1 MKDIFLLFGLLFISS
16 TSFSQSKSAP
26 IEVTPAIAKK
36 INAEISKQAGQLKAK
51 LTTDKEEAIVIEF
64 TLDTFQIEKYQEKY
78 IDYDWS
84 TAGMRAATYDAAA
97 KYDSLLNKYYKKL
110 LAVLKQADKTILINA
125 QKSWIAFR
133 DSELKLN
140 GVVGKDE
147 YSGGG
152 TMQQLI
158 DADNYLDLVK
168 QRTFQIYQHYIR
180 ATQTY

>member
-1 MKDIFLLFGLLFISS
+1 MHHIFVLIGLLFFSS
-16 TSFSQSKSAP
+16 ATFSQNNSNP
-26 IEVTPAIAKK
+26 IEVTPALSKK
-36 INAEISKQAGQLKAK
+36 INAEINKQAIQLKNK
-51 LTTDKEEAIVIEF
+51 LTNDKETAIVIEF
-64 TLDTFQIEKYQEKY
+64 TLDTFIIEKYQEKY

-97 KYDSLLNKYYKKL
+97 MYDSLLNKYYKKL
-110 LAVLKQADKTILINA
+110 LAVIKQADKTILVNA
-125 QKSWIAFR
+125 QKTWIAFR
-133 DSELKLN
+133 DNELKLN
-140 GVVGKDE
+140 GVISKEE

-152 TMQQLI
+152 TIQQLI